1 MRIRGGII
9 SPKRAIRKGYIHLTR
24 NSKVQQVGID
34 ITSADTKE
42 IKKGDWALL
51 RIQEYLSLPRYICGF
66 IIPRSTCFR
75 KGIIVK
81 SGLCDPG
88 YKGHPR
94 VAIFPYRDVLIKQG
108 YRLAQIVFVRAHSAS
123 VYRGQYQEE
132 R

>member
-9 SPKRAIRKGYIHLTR
+9 SPKRAIRVGYIHLTR

-88 YKGHPR
+88 YRGYPR
-94 VAIFPYRDVLIKQG
+94 VAVFPYRNIEIKAGQ
-108 YRLAQIVFVRAHSAS
+108 RLAQIVFVRAHSAS
-123 VYRGQYQEE
+123 IYRGKYQEV